1 MGGPRA
7 EDQLSEALDVGPF
20 ESLPVEVHLYDP
32 RLPAVA
38 ARVSAAIQAAL
49 PDAEAVHF
57 GSSAVPGLAGKNVV
71 DLEIERPAGALD
83 DTVAALA
90 ALGFAYAPELA
101 APPAGWHLLRG
112 ASSTEGARFRVH
124 VHVLPAGS
132 PHARAHRH
140 LRDLLR
146 ADPRLRDEYVALKRS
161 LVARGI
167 TQPQAFSI
175 AKGPWVTDVLRR
187 LPVPSVRGSRDA
199 GALDG
204 TAARALVREA
214 YDRASYASRSDD
226 GDDPHER
233 AWAAQVDGLLA
244 DRSDVLDLGCGC
256 GVPVAA
262 PRAAPRRHGRRH
274 LARADRP
281 RAPARAGGAF
291 VCADMTS
298 FDGEPGSFDA
308 VIAVSSLIHV
318 PLDEQRPLYARIAGW
333 LRPGGVLLATVGAG
347 RYRGVEEGWL
357 DVEGA
362 DLFFDHAD
370 ADTHV
375 EMLRAAGFAIERVEH
390 APEGDVARTLVE
402 ARLERTDL
410 SGAQRRIPVCPSEYR
425 PGCGQTQRPCGPAST
440 RIRARSRPL
449 RVSIA

>member
-1 MGGPRA
+1 VGGPRA

-112 ASSTEGARFRVH
+112 SVEHEGARFRVH

-226 GDDPHER
+226 GDDPLER

-256 GVPVAA
+256 GVPVARLLA
-262 PRAAPRRHGRRH
+262 QRHAVTGVDISPVQI
-274 LARADRP
+274 ARAR
-281 RAPARAGGAF
+281 RLVPAARF

-390 APEGDVARTLVE
+390 AEGDVARTLVE
-402 ARLERTDL
+402 ARLERKT
-410 SGAQRRIPVCPSEYR
+410 
-425 PGCGQTQRPCGPAST
+425 
-440 RIRARSRPL
+440 
-449 RVSIA
+449 